1 MSWKIWNRGIYDPNV
16 VVDSS
21 KPEKCQAHK
30 QVKANSFILAFD
42 DLNDKIHSAL
52 KYGLNG
58 LEGKNDK
65 NQLIIN

>member
-1 MSWKIWNRGIYDPNV
+1 M

-58 LEGKNDK
+58 LEGKNDR
-65 NQLIIN
+65 NQQIIN